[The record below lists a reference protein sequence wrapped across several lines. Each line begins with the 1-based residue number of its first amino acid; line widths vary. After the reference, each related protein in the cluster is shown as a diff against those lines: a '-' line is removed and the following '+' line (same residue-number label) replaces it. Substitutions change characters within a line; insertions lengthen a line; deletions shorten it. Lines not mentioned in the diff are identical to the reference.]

1 MADETPASAESAAP
15 AEGAQQR
22 ASLTRSAGIVA
33 AGTLVSRVLGALRD
47 GVFAACF
54 PVADTDAFFV
64 AFTIPNALRGL
75 LADGAV
81 SSAFIPTYTDV
92 RAKEGDAAAK
102 EFYAKLS
109 GVMMLVLALV
119 SIAGIFLAPALVTAY
134 AEGYADD
141 PALFDR
147 TVTLTRI
154 VFPYIFFMGA
164 AALGTGILNAHQRF
178 AVPALAPA
186 LLNVAL
192 IAAPFVLVGPTT
204 ALGLPPIASL
214 AIAAFV
220 GGVLQMVAQWP
231 ALARMGAFS
240 RPRIDFSDPRVRRAL
255 ALLGPLAIGLGIYQ
269 VNVMLSRLF
278 TSYLPSGSQ
287 SYLYYG
293 QRLVEIP
300 QGMFALAI
308 ASAALPTLA
317 DLHARGKLDELKK
330 VFAFALRS
338 SLFIGVPATVVL
350 VALAE
355 PVVSV
360 LFQRGAFGRADAL
373 ETARSLAWQGAGVW
387 AIACVRVV
395 VPMFYAHGDTKTPL
409 VGSAANLVSFVALSL
424 ALRGAMSHA
433 GIAVAISAAGVVQ
446 LGLLL
451 LLLRRKLGRLGL
463 GSVLAS
469 AARISAAAVVMGA
482 IEIGI
487 ARFGAWERG
496 GNDLVNALVLA
507 AALVVSGLAYVGVLA
522 ALRAPELDDVLG
534 ALRRRL
540 RRR

>member
-1 MADETPASAESAAP
+1 MVVTDEAREPAAP
-15 AEGAQQR
+15 AAASAKSGR

-33 AGTLVSRVLGALRD
+33 AGTLVSRVLGAGRD
-47 GVFAACF
+47 AVFAACF
-54 PVADTDAFFV
+54 PVDATDAFFV

-92 RAKEGDAAAK
+92 RAKEGDEAAK
-102 EFYAKLS
+102 TFYARLS
-109 GVMMLVLALV
+109 GAMLAVLALV
-119 SIAGIFLAPALVTAY
+119 SVAGVVAAPALVTAY

-141 PALFDR
+141 PELFAT

-192 IAAPFVLVGPTT
+192 IAAPFVLVAPAA

-214 AIAAFV
+214 AIAAIA

-231 ALARMGAFS
+231 ALARLGAFS
-240 RPRIDFSDPRVRRAL
+240 MPRIALSDPRVRRAL

-278 TSYLPSGSQ
+278 TSYLPAGAQ

-317 DLHARGKLDELKK
+317 DLHSRGQTEELKK
-330 VFAFALRS
+330 VFSFALRS
-338 SLFIGVPATVVL
+338 SLFVGVPATVLL

-355 PVVSV
+355 PIVSV
-360 LFQRGAFGRADAL
+360 LFQRGAFDRHDAL

-395 VPMFYAHGDTKTPL
+395 VPMFYAHGDTRTPL
-409 VGSAANLVSFVALSL
+409 AGSATNLVAFVGLAL
-424 ALRGAMSHA
+424 ALRGAMGHA

-446 LGLLL
+446 LLVLMV
-451 LLLRRKLGRLGL
+451 LLRRKLGRLGL
-463 GSVLAS
+463 GAVAKSAGRIGVGALA
-469 AARISAAAVVMGA
+469 MGA
-482 IEIGI
+482 AGLGV
-487 ARFGAWERG
+487 AQLGQWARG
-496 GNDLVNALVLA
+496 GNDLRNLAVLA
-507 AALVVSGLAYVGVLA
+507 AAGLAATAAYAIVLR
-522 ALRAPELDDVLG
+522 LFRAPELDDLVA
-534 ALRRRL
+534 ALRRRA
-540 RRR
+540 RR

>member
-1 MADETPASAESAAP
+1 MTEESPKAASEA
-15 AEGAQQR
+15 GGR

-33 AGTLVSRVLGALRD
+33 AGTLVSRVLGAARD
-47 GVFAACF
+47 AVFAACF
-54 PVADTDAFFV
+54 PVEGTDAFFV

-92 RAKEGDAAAK
+92 RAKEGDEAAK
-102 EFYAKLS
+102 TFYARLS
-109 GVMMLVLALV
+109 GAMLAVLALV
-119 SIAGIFLAPALVTAY
+119 SVSGVVAAPALVTAY

-141 PALFDR
+141 PRLFAD

-164 AALGTGILNAHQRF
+164 AALGTGLLNAHQRF

-192 IAAPFVLVGPTT
+192 IAAPFVLVGP
-204 ALGLPPIASL
+204 AVSMGLPPIASL
-214 AIAAFV
+214 SIAAIV

-231 ALARMGAFS
+231 ALAKLGAFS
-240 RPRIDFSDPRVRRAL
+240 LPRIDLRDERVRRAL

-278 TSYLPSGSQ
+278 TSYLPAGAQ

-317 DLHARGKLDELKK
+317 DLHSRGQTDELKK

-338 SLFIGVPATVVL
+338 SLFIGVPATVAL
-350 VALAE
+350 VVLAE
-355 PVVSV
+355 PIVSV
-360 LFQRGAFGRADAL
+360 LFQRGAFDRHDAL

-395 VPMFYAHGDTKTPL
+395 VPMFYAHGDTRTPL
-409 VGSAANLVSFVALSL
+409 AGSATNLVAFVGLAL
-424 ALRGAMSHA
+424 ALRGSMGHA

-446 LGLLL
+446 LLVLMI
-451 LLLRRKLGRLGL
+451 LLRRKLGRLGL
-463 GSVLAS
+463 ASVAAS
-469 AARISAAAVVMGA
+469 AARIGAGAIAMGA
-482 IEIGI
+482 AGVGV
-487 ARFGAWERG
+487 AQLGDWSRG
-496 GNDLVNALVLA
+496 GNDLGNALVLA
-507 AALVVSGLAYVGVLA
+507 LALTAAGVAYVVVLL
-522 ALRAPELDDVLG
+522 ALRAPELADVL
-534 ALRRRL
+534 AAVRRRV
-540 RRR
+540 RR

>member
-1 MADETPASAESAAP
+1 MRGSTTDVTEDAKP
-15 AEGAQQR
+15 EGGKSER
-22 ASLTRSAGIVA
+22 ASLTRNAGIVA
-33 AGTLVSRVLGALRD
+33 AGTLVSRVLGAARD
-47 GVFAACF
+47 AVFAACF
-54 PVADTDAFFV
+54 PVEGTDAFFV

-92 RAKEGDAAAK
+92 RAKEGDEAAK
-102 EFYAKLS
+102 TFYARLS
-109 GVMMLVLALV
+109 GAMLAVLALV
-119 SIAGIFLAPALVTAY
+119 SLVGVVAAPALVTAY

-141 PALFDR
+141 PELFAS

-164 AALGTGILNAHQRF
+164 AALGTGILNAHARF

-192 IAAPFVLVGPTT
+192 IAAPFVLVGP
-204 ALGLPPIASL
+204 AVAMGLPPIASL
-214 AIAAFV
+214 AIAAIV

-231 ALARMGAFS
+231 TLARLGAFS
-240 RPRIDFSDPRVRRAL
+240 RPQIDLSDVRVRRAL

-317 DLHARGKLDELKK
+317 DLHARGKTDELKK

-338 SLFIGVPATVVL
+338 SLFIGVPATVAL
-350 VALAE
+350 VVLAE
-355 PVVSV
+355 PIVAV
-360 LFQRGAFGRADAL
+360 LFQRGAFERHDAL

-395 VPMFYAHGDTKTPL
+395 VPMFYAHGDTRTPL
-409 VGSAANLVSFVALSL
+409 AGSATNLVAFVALAL
-424 ALRGAMSHA
+424 GLRGAMGHA

-446 LGLLL
+446 LAVLLV
-451 LLLRRKLGRLGL
+451 LLRRKLGRLGL
-463 GSVLAS
+463 GAVAVS
-469 AARISAAAVVMGA
+469 ALRIGVAAAAMGA
-482 IEIGI
+482 TGIGV
-487 ARFGAWERG
+487 AHFGTWAAG
-496 GNDLVNALVLA
+496 GNDLRNVAVLAGALVLA
-507 AALVVSGLAYVGVLA
+507 GLAYVIVLA
-522 ALRAPELDDVLG
+522 VLRAPELDDVLA
-534 ALRRRL
+534 ALRRRV
-540 RRR
+540 RR